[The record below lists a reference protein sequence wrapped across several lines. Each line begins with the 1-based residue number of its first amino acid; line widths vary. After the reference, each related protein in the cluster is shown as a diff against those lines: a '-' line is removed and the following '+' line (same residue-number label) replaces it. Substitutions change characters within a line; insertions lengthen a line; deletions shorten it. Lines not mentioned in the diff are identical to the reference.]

1 MLLTASAVHMSK
13 HTKTS
18 NAAKCH
24 RRQAYLYLYLCRPT
38 NEQSRTMASEHALV
52 IHQHN
57 GTLLLR

>member
-1 MLLTASAVHMSK
+1 MSK